1 MIGSKRINLKHLR
14 AFCAVA
20 HHGRFTRAADA
31 IGVSQ
36 PALSALI
43 AQLEEDLGVKLI
55 NRTTRA
61 VDLTPIGRE
70 FLGAC
75 ERILSEVDGAIGEA
89 RDYAQLRRGKLRI
102 AALPSVSRILLPA
115 TLRAFRDL
123 HPGIIVSVIDVLG
136 DPLLEQL
143 LSGQVDLGI
152 GYAEASDELRAERLL
167 TDQLAAVGPD
177 EIFDSAAQ
185 QIRWAELADHDIIA
199 MSHGTTVRRVMEE
212 GARRAN
218 VSLRVVLES
227 QQMPT
232 AIAYARA
239 GLGVAVL
246 PTTALAPGE
255 APGVRIIPLVAPV
268 MERRLSLLS
277 RHPQSLSPAADAFAA
292 LLRAHVTRQ
301 RISIE

>member
-31 IGVSQ
+31 IALSQ

-61 VDLTPIGRE
+61 VDLTQIGRE

-75 ERILSEVDGAIGEA
+75 ERILADVDGAIGDA

-115 TLRAFRDL
+115 TLRAFRNL
-123 HPGIIVSVIDVLG
+123 HPGIVVSVVDVLG

-143 LSGQVDLGI
+143 LSGKVDLGI
-152 GYAEASDELRAERLL
+152 GYAEASDELRAECLL
-167 TDQLAAVGPD
+167 TDQLAAVGPE
-177 EIFDSAAQ
+177 EIFDSSAQ
-185 QIRWAELADHDIIA
+185 EIRWAQLADHDIIA

-212 GARRAN
+212 GARRADI
-218 VSLRVVLES
+218 SLRVVLES
-227 QQMPT
+227 HQMPT
-232 AIAYARA
+232 AIAYAQA

-255 APGVRIIPLVAPV
+255 APGVRIMPLAAPV

-277 RHPQSLSPAADAFAA
+277 RRPQSLSPAADAFCA
-292 LLRAHVTRQ
+292 LLGAHVSRQ
-301 RISIE
+301 RI

>member
-1 MIGSKRINLKHLR
+1 MIGGKRINLRHLR
-14 AFCAVA
+14 AFRAVA

-31 IGVSQ
+31 IGLSQ
-36 PALSALI
+36 PALSALV
-43 AQLEEDLGVKLI
+43 AQLEEDLGVKLVH
-55 NRTTRA
+55 RTTRA
-61 VDLTPIGRE
+61 VDLTAIGRE
-70 FLGAC
+70 FLVAC
-75 ERILSEVDGAIGEA
+75 ERILADVEGAIGDA
-89 RDYAQLRRGKLRI
+89 RDYAQLRRGKLRV

-123 HPGIIVSVIDVLG
+123 HPGVMISVVDVLG

-177 EIFDSAAQ
+177 DAFDSLAQ
-185 QIRWAELADHDIIA
+185 QISWAELAQHDIIA
-199 MSHGTTVRRVMEE
+199 MSHGTTVRRVMED
-212 GARRAN
+212 GARRAD
-218 VSLRVVLES
+218 VALRVVLES

-239 GLGVAVL
+239 GLGIAVL

-255 APGVRIIPLVAPV
+255 EQGVRSVPIVAPV
-268 MERRLSLLS
+268 IERRLSLLS
-277 RHPQSLSPAADAFAA
+277 RRPQALSPAAEAFAA
-292 LLRAHVTRQ
+292 LLRGHVAAQ
-301 RISIE
+301 RISID

>member
-1 MIGSKRINLKHLR
+1 MVGSKRINLKHLR
-14 AFCAVA
+14 AFRAVA
-20 HHGRFTRAADA
+20 HHGRFTRAAEA
-31 IGVSQ
+31 IGLSQ

-55 NRTTRA
+55 HRTTRA
-61 VDLTPIGRE
+61 VDLTSIGRE
-70 FLGAC
+70 FLGAS
-75 ERILSEVDGAIGEA
+75 ERILADVDGAIGDA

-115 TLRAFRDL
+115 TLRAFRDH
-123 HPGIIVSVIDVLG
+123 HPGIAVSIVDVLG

-177 EIFDSAAQ
+177 ALFDPSAS
-185 QIRWAELADHDIIA
+185 QIRWAELEGHDIIA
-199 MSHGTTVRRVMEE
+199 MGHGTTVRRVMEE
-212 GARRAN
+212 GARRADI
-218 VSLRVVLES
+218 SLHIVLES

-255 APGVRIIPLVAPV
+255 ARGVRVLPLVAPV

-277 RHPQSLSPAADAFAA
+277 RRPQTLSPAADAFAV
-292 LLRAHVTRQ
+292 LLRAHVAQQ

>member
-1 MIGSKRINLKHLR
+1 MIGGKRINLRHLR
-14 AFCAVA
+14 AFRAVA

-31 IGVSQ
+31 IGLSQ
-36 PALSALI
+36 PALSALV
-43 AQLEEDLGVKLI
+43 AQLEEDLGVKLVH
-55 NRTTRA
+55 RTTRA
-61 VDLTPIGRE
+61 VDLTAIGRE
-70 FLGAC
+70 FLVAC
-75 ERILSEVDGAIGEA
+75 ERILADVEGAIGDA
-89 RDYAQLRRGKLRI
+89 RDYAQLRRGKLRV

-123 HPGIIVSVIDVLG
+123 HPGVMISVVDVLG

-177 EIFDSAAQ
+177 DAFDSLAQ
-185 QIRWAELADHDIIA
+185 QISWAELAQHDIIA
-199 MSHGTTVRRVMEE
+199 MSHGTTVRRVMED
-212 GARRAN
+212 GARRAD
-218 VSLRVVLES
+218 VALRVVLES

-239 GLGVAVL
+239 GLGIAVL

-255 APGVRIIPLVAPV
+255 EQGVRSVPIVAPV
-268 MERRLSLLS
+268 IERRLSLLS
-277 RHPQSLSPAADAFAA
+277 RRPQALSPAAEAFAA
-292 LLRAHVTRQ
+292 LLRSHVAAQ
-301 RISIE
+301 RISID